1 MPHRILTSHVGSLPR
16 PDSLIALSHRR
27 LAIGQEAYDQGL
39 ADAVAAVVRRQQEI
53 GIDVVNNGEFG
64 LGV

>member
-27 LAIGQEAYDQGL
+27 LALGQEAYDQGL
-39 ADAVAAVVRRQQEI
+39 ADAVAAVASQR
-53 GIDVVNNGEFG
+53 
-64 LGV
+64 LGA

>member
-1 MPHRILTSHVGSLPR
+1 LTNLREQKMPHRILTSHVGSLPR

-39 ADAVAAVVRRQQEI
+39 ADAVAAVASQR
-53 GIDVVNNGEFG
+53 
-64 LGV
+64 LGA